1 MSCPKTFFF
10 STTYTACM
18 QDCKLKQCSSYDT
31 VISALPFELTSLW
44 PFSWRHTAV
53 FSKNPVQPLQ
63 CRTVKMWNVRNVISW
78 RRTRCFSEQKGF
90 LTWSALARIFFSAEI
105 MWGSS
110 SLDKGRTICS
120 AEIKEKMAPWKNH
133 SCFTQEGETW
143 TSSFHFQRGSDQFV
157 SISVSW
163 AQKLSHKRCCSPTSC
178 SCLLQCGSCF
188 TVACVMPELIHNVAS
203 LMLLRGSFMHLNMTR
218 TEATQ
223 LPLCSCGRW
232 FC

>member
-1 MSCPKTFFF
+1 MT
-10 STTYTACM
+10 
-18 QDCKLKQCSSYDT
+18 QDT
-31 VISALPFELTSLW
+31 VFLLAERVPHMMCISQDIFLCRDYVRIITGQ
-44 PFSWRHTAV
+44 RQD
-53 FSKNPVQPLQ
+53 NLQ
-63 CRTVKMWNVRNVISW
+63 CRNKRKDGAVQETLMFYP
-78 RRTRCFSEQKGF
+78 RRGNMDLNF
-90 LTWSALARIFFSAEI
+90 LSDFPHFI
-105 MWGSS
+105 
-110 SLDKGRTICS
+110 
-120 AEIKEKMAPWKNH
+120 
-133 SCFTQEGETW
+133 Q
-143 TSSFHFQRGSDQFV
+143 FHFQRGSDQFV

-188 TVACVMPELIHNVAS
+188 TVACVMPELIQNVAS